1 VFVGVI
7 FFAVLL
13 TSSTIVDKFTY
24 GTSSYVSY
32 QVRLNDQI
40 GGIKACLYSP
50 IWGMGHNTDLYNNV
64 LYSYGIT
71 GNSSGVLRIIQE
83 FGIIFG
89 VWFIV
94 KQWNAL
100 IIYKKRIVAGIIPQI
115 LCCLFLL
122 VMFSSEP
129 IIYNPAFIILI
140 YTLKRGDPEYL
151 SKKGKRIYEQVKN
164 IN

>member
-1 VFVGVI
+1 
-7 FFAVLL
+7 
-13 TSSTIVDKFTY
+13 
-24 GTSSYVSY
+24 
-32 QVRLNDQI
+32 
-40 GGIKACLYSP
+40 
-50 IWGMGHNTDLYNNV
+50 MGHNTDLYNNV